1 MHLTRVDE
9 IKQELTSL
17 RFKYGV
23 VALLGI
29 LTMFFT
35 WLPIPWVLNIPLG
48 KRIKE
53 LNDELM
59 KLEGR
64 VKPTPKGYG
73 NCVIVGVII
82 GIIVLAVVVEIL
94 K

>member
-1 MHLTRVDE
+1 MTRADE
-9 IKQELTSL
+9 IKQELTNL

-29 LTMFFT
+29 LTMCFT

-53 LNDELM
+53 LNDELI

-64 VKPTPKGYG
+64 VKPTHKGYS
-73 NCVIVGVII
+73 NCVIVGIII
-82 GIIVLAVVVEIL
+82 GLVVLAVVADVL